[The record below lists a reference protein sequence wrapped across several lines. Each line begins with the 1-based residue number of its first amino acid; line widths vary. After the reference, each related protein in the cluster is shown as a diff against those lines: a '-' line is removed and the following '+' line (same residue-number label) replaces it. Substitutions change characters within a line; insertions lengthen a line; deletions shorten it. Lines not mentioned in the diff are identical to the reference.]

1 MIECSFLIPI
11 VRDSTLSDG
20 KEHSPELWR
29 WLDAEL
35 LLRFGGRTVAPG
47 HQEGFYRDPDTGN
60 RVDDRSIKF
69 TVALE
74 NEKIDQLRSLLRA
87 ACLFF
92 GQKCIYLSVAGH
104 VEFIESI

>member
-1 MIECSFLIPI
+1 MVECSFLIPI

-20 KEHSPELWR
+20 KEHSRELWQ
-29 WLDAEL
+29 WLDTEL
-35 LLRFGGRTVAPG
+35 LIRFGGRTVAPG
-47 HQEGFYRDPDTGN
+47 YQEGFYRDPDTGN

-69 TVALE
+69 TVVVAD
-74 NEKIDQLRSLLRA
+74 EKLDEFRLLLRA

-104 VEFIESI
+104 VEFVEGV